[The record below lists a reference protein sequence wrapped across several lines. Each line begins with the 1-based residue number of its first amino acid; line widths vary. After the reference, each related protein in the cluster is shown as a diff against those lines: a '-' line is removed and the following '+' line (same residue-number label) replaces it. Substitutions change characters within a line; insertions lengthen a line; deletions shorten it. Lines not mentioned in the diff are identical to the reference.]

1 MKVLLAILFLVLLVP
16 GCIKYGTGEITGYPM
31 AVENGF
37 FWDKVWIKSTLESSD
52 QDCLIIAKNSPLSA
66 ELREQAKRQ
75 EKHTY
80 EYDRHLYALVDY
92 CHNDEITRYE

>member
-1 MKVLLAILFLVLLVP
+1 MKALIAALFLALLLT
-16 GCIKYGTGEITGYPM
+16 GCVRYGTGEITGYPM

-66 ELREQAKRQ
+66 EIRDQAKAQ

-80 EYDRHLYALVDY
+80 KYDRHLLTLVDGCY
-92 CHNDEITRYE
+92 DDEITGYE